1 MTCEPRGVATLLWHI
16 DFRRSL
22 YMAQDMAQDA
32 SASGMAEPPIC
43 RRRVVLTSLL
53 VLAGSILGPRDA
65 TAHSR
70 LVKSDPAARAVVT
83 AAPKE
88 VRLWFN
94 EQVEPAFA
102 KIWIASSDA
111 EWRVQRA
118 LLSSRGDTSDKRL
131 LVTTLPAELPD
142 GPVVIGF
149 HVLSVDGHTIEDKL
163 TFTIKKPA

>member
-1 MTCEPRGVATLLWHI
+1 V
-16 DFRRSL
+16 
-22 YMAQDMAQDA
+22 
-32 SASGMAEPPIC
+32 
-43 RRRVVLTSLL
+43 L

-65 TAHSR
+65 AAHSR

-102 KIWIASSDA
+102 KIWIAVPQGETIPLA
-111 EWRVQRA
+111 
-118 LLSSRGDTSDKRL
+118 SRGDPSDTRL
-131 LVTTLPAELPD
+131 LVAILPD
-142 GPVVIGF
+142 TLADGAVVIAF